1 MCISRGKDELGS
13 EHRGQKTIFTF
24 YLVYDRVFFFSV
36 LFNAMYNRLAKGPGF
51 SRESHISASH
61 LPTGSFVLQAH
72 TNMPGF
78 PWSLRI

>member
-1 MCISRGKDELGS
+1 MSLGQS
-13 EHRGQKTIFTF
+13 TETRRLSSPSTLFMTGC
-24 YLVYDRVFFFSV
+24 FFCV
-36 LFNAMYNRLAKGPGF
+36 VQCLYNRLAKGPGF